1 MERQVLSTGRIVGHS
16 YKVGCAGAKV
26 ELWLTL
32 LAASCQNVTDD
43 MPAKLTKEIIEA
55 AIDGFEAQKHKIN
68 IQIAELRAL
77 LMGDTAKP
85 ADTPASSAQPR
96 RRISAAARKRMAAAQ
111 RKRWAAVKSQATTPA
126 KTATPK
132 RKLSAAGRAAIVA
145 AMKKRW
151 AEKKAAAKK

>member
-1 MERQVLSTGRIVGHS
+1 VAH
-16 YKVGCAGAKV
+16 
-26 ELWLTL
+26 L

-55 AIDGFEAQKHKIN
+55 AIDGFEAQKHKID
-68 IQIAELRAL
+68 IQIADLRAL

-85 ADTPASSAQPR
+85 ADMPASSVQPQR
-96 RRISAAARKRMAAAQ
+96 KISAAARKRMAAAQ
-111 RKRWAAVKSQATTPA
+111 RKRWAAVKSQTTTPA
-126 KTATPK
+126 KKTATPK